1 MVLSFQVGRQRGQ
14 VLVTASGKDSDEVLL
29 WASPIL
35 ELVYQQKE
43 EKSVSQDVYKVK
55 WRKGEKEQVLSL

>member
-1 MVLSFQVGRQRGQ
+1 M
-14 VLVTASGKDSDEVLL
+14 TASRKDSGEVLL
-29 WASPIL
+29 WESPIL

-55 WRKGEKEQVLSL
+55 WKKGEKEQVLSL